1 MNTAKTILNLTLA
14 LTISALIGLSQSGA
28 ASRVTEDLTDM
39 VKMAGAVAEVTVTA
53 QRVQADNAN
62 SVPFTVVTLKIEKV
76 FKGQLDAGNE
86 IQAEYMGGAAFGRM
100 VVSPGQA
107 NLKMGDRAVLLL
119 TKAPNAANFR
129 ILGGDAGQITLSQD
143 GEGRQLARRGSGRF
157 SFYVA
162 DEAALTGYR
171 QVNSSAIYSNQLN
184 ALLTTL
190 TKIGRP
196 VLENEYAAE
205 AKTLPAPAAMTA
217 AAPASDDSSLFG
229 RLLSVLFATTLVWA
243 ASRYFLNRAPRAA
256 TI

>member
-14 LTISALIGLSQSGA
+14 LTISALIGLTQSGA

-39 VKMAGAVAEVTVTA
+39 VKMSNAIAEVTVTA
-53 QRVQADNAN
+53 QHVQAENAD
-62 SVPFTVVTLKIEKV
+62 SVPFTVITLKIEKV
-76 FKGQLDAGNE
+76 FKGQLEAGNE

-107 NLKMGDRAVLLL
+107 NLKMGDRAVVML
-119 TKAPNAANFR
+119 TKAPNAVNFR
-129 ILGGDAGQITLSQD
+129 ILGGDAGQITLAQD
-143 GEGRQLARRGSGRF
+143 GEGRQLAHRGSGRF

-162 DEAALTGYR
+162 DAASLTGYR
-171 QVNSSAIYSNQLN
+171 QVNGSSIYANQMN

-190 TKIGRP
+190 VAVGRP

-205 AKTLPAPAAMTA
+205 AKTMPAPAAMTA
-217 AAPASDDSSLFG
+217 AAPAADDSSLFG
-229 RLLSVLFATTLVWA
+229 RLLGVLFATTLVWA